1 VNKLL
6 SVEGGPLVNKQLRI
20 RLFAN
25 DQLLKALTTLLA
37 IRDPDLL
44 RELRTIFQIAA
55 ARNNE
60 IGNASQETWTHLEEE
75 LDLIAQLA
83 GVGKH

>member
-1 VNKLL
+1 V
-6 SVEGGPLVNKQLRI
+6 VNKQLRA

-25 DQLLKALTTLLA
+25 DRLLKALTTLLA

-44 RELRTIFQIAA
+44 KDLRGIFQIAA

-60 IGNASQETWTHLEEE
+60 IGNITRETWVHLQEE
-75 LDLIAQLA
+75 LDLIAELA
-83 GVGKH
+83 GVEKD

>member
-1 VNKLL
+1 V
-6 SVEGGPLVNKQLRI
+6 VNKQLRA

-25 DQLLKALTTLLA
+25 DRLLKALTTILA

-44 RELRTIFQIAA
+44 KDLRGIFQIAA

-60 IGNASQETWTHLEEE
+60 IGNITRDAWVHLQEE
-75 LDLIAQLA
+75 LDLIAELA
-83 GVGKH
+83 GVAKD